1 MFFMRLIPQE
11 NCFFD
16 YFEELAGKLEEGG
29 RLFLEMARA
38 LDYAEAGVSRLKKI
52 EHEADGIAHKTYE
65 KMHKTF
71 LTPMDREDM
80 YALVNQMDNIV
91 DAIESTAVRIHM
103 YKVKKMDDAIVRQ
116 ADILFQAVQK
126 IKAIIPGLR
135 SMKNNRM
142 ILDGCVEIHT
152 LENAGDVVLRTMMTD
167 LFAKEKDAF
176 ELIKWKEIFER
187 IEEAIDGCETVSHI
201 VEGIVL
207 KHT

>member
-1 MFFMRLIPQE
+1 MRLIPQE

-29 RLFLEMARA
+29 QLFLEMARA